1 MQRRKLTAR
10 VAACLAGAALIL
22 ALAGCSGDDDPPL
35 PKASY
40 VTTPCP
46 NPNVPGVP
54 VLDLGAGFECGYLT
68 VPENRARPDGRTVR
82 IAVAR
87 AKAVVA
93 RSGSVPLLYLAGGPG
108 GTAIATAVLRVA
120 VGWNADR
127 DVIFIDQRGTL
138 HAQPLLACTEIDAF
152 LIDAVQR
159 VTSAPD
165 TLARGEAATRACRDR
180 LAAAG
185 HDLAAFDTAQNAA
198 DMADLRVA
206 LGIDEWHVYGVSYGT
221 DLALQLLRD
230 HPAGIRSLVL
240 DSLVPPQVNLIDGFW
255 PNAAA
260 GYQALFDGCAA
271 DPACSAAYPAVK
283 TQFFDLV
290 RSLHAAPRH
299 VAVTDP
305 ASGQP
310 ITVAIDGYALA
321 NLVVV
326 ASLNPGATAGVP
338 ALVQG
343 LAQGDGTLAALS
355 LLANR
360 PPPGLTG
367 YGLTYGVFCREHAAF
382 TDAARVKAAA
392 MAALPAFPD
401 GVLSLVPQS
410 PNLLRECA
418 AWNVGRA
425 EDRNKEP
432 ARSTVPVLLMAGAF
446 DAITP
451 PAWALLAASTLP
463 NARVLTFPGA
473 GHDVMIW
480 SPACA
485 VSVMRSFLDQP
496 GAVDDRCVR
505 DLRVPPFVLPQP

>member
-1 MQRRKLTAR
+1 MPFNSLTAR
-10 VAACLAGAALIL
+10 VAACLAGALLML
-22 ALAGCSGDDDPPL
+22 ALAGCSGDDGPPL
-35 PKASY
+35 PKAVY
-40 VTTPCP
+40 MATACP

-68 VPENRARPDGRTVR
+68 VPENRARPNGRTVR

-87 AKAVVA
+87 AKAVA
-93 RSGSVPLLYLAGGPG
+93 AKPGAVPVLYLAGGPG
-108 GTAIATAVLRVA
+108 GTGIATAALRVA
-120 VGWNADR
+120 DGWNADR

-138 HAQPLLACTEIDAF
+138 HAQPLLACTEIDSF

-159 VTSAPD
+159 VTSATD
-165 TLARGEAATRACRDR
+165 TLARGESATRACRDR

-198 DMADLRVA
+198 DIADLRLA

-260 GYQALFDGCAA
+260 GYAALFEGCAA
-271 DPACSAAYPAVK
+271 DPACKAAYPAVK
-283 TQFFDLV
+283 SQFFDLV
-290 RSLHAAPRH
+290 RSLQAQPRP
-299 VAVTDP
+299 VVVTDP
-305 ASGQP
+305 ATGQA
-310 ITVAIDGYALA
+310 ITVVIDGYALA
-321 NLVVV
+321 NLAVV
-326 ASLNPGATAGVP
+326 ASLAPGATAAVP
-338 ALVQG
+338 ALVHG
-343 LAQGDGTLAALS
+343 LAQGDGSLAALT

-392 MAALPAFPD
+392 LAALPAFPD
-401 GVLSLVPQS
+401 AVLSLVPQS

-425 EDRNKEP
+425 DDRNKEP
-432 ARSTVPVLLMAGAF
+432 ARSQVPVLLMAGAF

-451 PAWALLAASTLP
+451 PAWATLAAGTLP
-463 NARVLTFPGA
+463 NTRVLTFPGA

-480 SPACA
+480 APACA
-485 VSVMRSFLDQP
+485 VSVMRSFLDRP
-496 GAVDDRCVR
+496 DAVDDRCVR
-505 DLRVPPFVLPQP
+505 ALRVPPFVLP